1 MLLEL
6 VDVDFAYGSRPA
18 LRGVNLRLAE
28 GRIGLL
34 GPNGAGK
41 STLLRILLG
50 LLRPQRGH
58 GHVLGYPLSDLD
70 YRVRRSIGYMAES
83 DCFVPGLSGVEYV
96 ALAGMLYG
104 LPRHE
109 AWRSAHRVLDLLG
122 LEEARYRRLEEY
134 STGMKQRLKLAQ
146 ALVHRPRLLLLDEP
160 TSGLDPAGRE
170 ALLDLLVSLA
180 QELSLSV
187 ILSTHILADVERV
200 CGHVVMLQE
209 GRVLAEGSLEHFR
222 QPLAQQYVLKV
233 RGAVLNLCQALVK
246 QGVTILEADGQ
257 LASELALE
265 ALREEGQVIRSDD
278 AATLGSG
285 EGGGDGFGKE
295 WLAKNSGP
303 CASTV
308 HNLRVRVPEGWLPR
322 RFFELAQAH
331 DCIVHQLSPD
341 VAGSWWVGLGNH

>member
-18 LRGVNLRLAE
+18 LRGVCLRLPE

-58 GHVLGYPLSDLD
+58 GYVLGYPLSDLD

-104 LPRHE
+104 LPRQE

-146 ALVHRPRLLLLDEP
+146 ALVHRPRLVLLDEP

-200 CGHVVMLQE
+200 CEYVVMLQE
-209 GRVLAEGSLEHFR
+209 GRVWAEGTLDQFR
-222 QPLAQQYVLKV
+222 RPLAQQYILKV
-233 RGAVLNLCQALVK
+233 RGAVPSLCQALVR
-246 QGVTILEADGQ
+246 QGVTILQTDGQ
-257 LASELALE
+257 LPSELGLS
-265 ALREEGQVIRSDD
+265 ALREAGQETQSDD
-278 AATLGSG
+278 AATLGP
-285 EGGGDGFGKE
+285 ETAGGDSFQKKWLKE
-295 WLAKNSGP
+295 NAGP
-303 CASTV
+303 SASTL

-331 DCIVHQLSPD
+331 DCIVHQVTPD
-341 VAGSWWVGLGNH
+341 TSLSWWAVLPRE